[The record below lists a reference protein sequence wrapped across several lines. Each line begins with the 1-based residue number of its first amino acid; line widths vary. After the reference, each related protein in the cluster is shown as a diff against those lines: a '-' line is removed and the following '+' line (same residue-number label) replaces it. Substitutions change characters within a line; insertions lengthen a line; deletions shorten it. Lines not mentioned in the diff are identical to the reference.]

1 MSMKKIFAL
10 SLALVMLC
18 AVAAA
23 EVTFTPGTYE
33 GTGEGFGP
41 DGVKATVV
49 LNDKGIE
56 SIAVE
61 AQRRRRLQRRHAG
74 RFQRAVQGQDHRL
87 LRGAHE
93 RHPVPRLQ
101 GFLLPGSDRE
111 GAGSGEGGHHGR
123 RLRELR
129 RSEVS

>member
-56 SIAVE
+56 SIDVE
-61 AQRRRRLQRRHAG
+61 AQRRRLQRRHAG
-74 RFQRAVQGQDHRL
+74 RFQRCARA
-87 LRGAHE
+87 RPSTTAW
-93 RHPVPRLQ
+93 
-101 GFLLPGSDRE
+101 S
-111 GAGSGEGGHHGR
+111 A
-123 RLRELR
+123 
-129 RSEVS
+129 